1 MGDCRDMKYLFRNMG
16 KLLHD
21 RLTIFAQRNNFYGVE
36 HCLRW
41 ARVSPESGQIVC
53 AGKGESQMVKIS
65 ICTTGCTYLTSKFLI
80 KHTLARELLPF
91 CFLESFG
98 RIFYNKDEEI
108 SKGGGV
114 R

>member
-1 MGDCRDMKYLFRNMG
+1 MG

-41 ARVSPESGQIVC
+41 ARVSPEPCESGQMVC
-53 AGKGESQMVKIS
+53 AWKGEPEMAKTS
-65 ICTTGCTYLTSKFLI
+65 ICTISCKRLTTKFLI
-80 KHTLARELLPF
+80 KHTLEREQLP
-91 CFLESFG
+91 CYFLESYAW
-98 RIFYNKDEEI
+98 IFYNKSEQI